1 EIVSEYEALLDE
13 IVPGD
18 RIVIGD
24 GTIAMEVV
32 SKQDDSA
39 TCRVLDGG
47 TIRSRQGIA
56 LPNTR
61 LTIETIGPSDYA
73 HADWAAAKGLDY
85 VSLSFVRQAEDL
97 RKLRLHLQKANSK
110 AAIIAKIE
118 KRESLDL
125 LDEIVSEADGIM
137 VARGDLGLEVDIAT
151 TAVVQKRII
160 DVCRR
165 LHRPVIVATQ
175 MLESMHEA
183 KRPTRA
189 EVSDVSN
196 AILDGADA
204 CMLSGETAVGKYP
217 EESVR
222 MMARILKEAEG
233 LALETSLAV
242 PMRSGRQEDIT
253 EAVLQGAT
261 QISRGI
267 GSNVVVVVTRSGRS
281 AILKSKHRDRIPTL
295 CITDAPPVVGQAC
308 LWWGVTPLLVD
319 SIENEWSL
327 FNAILEWNRRS
338 GQLSSGDRIVVVSD
352 RRAYPAGH
360 DSILVQQIP

>member
-1 EIVSEYEALLDE
+1 
-13 IVPGD
+13 
-18 RIVIGD
+18 
-24 GTIAMEVV
+24 
-32 SKQDDSA
+32 
-39 TCRVLDGG
+39 
-47 TIRSRQGIA
+47 
-56 LPNTR
+56 
-61 LTIETIGPSDYA
+61 
-73 HADWAAAKGLDY
+73 
-85 VSLSFVRQAEDL
+85 
-97 RKLRLHLQKANSK
+97 
-110 AAIIAKIE
+110 
-118 KRESLDL
+118 
-125 LDEIVSEADGIM
+125 
-137 VARGDLGLEVDIAT
+137 
-151 TAVVQKRII
+151 
-160 DVCRR
+160 
-165 LHRPVIVATQ
+165 
-175 MLESMHEA
+175 
-183 KRPTRA
+183 
-189 EVSDVSN
+189 
-196 AILDGADA
+196 
-204 CMLSGETAVGKYP
+204 MLSGETAVGKYP